1 MNTPPDGTDDH
12 HESDCYEIRLRGH
25 LDNRWAQ
32 WFEGLTITHEANG
45 ETRLTGAVADQAA
58 LYGLLKKV
66 RDLGLPLVAVRQ
78 VKPNESPSDHI
89 PNCNRMTPETN
100 L

>member
-1 MNTPPDGTDDH
+1 MNTSPEGTDDH

-25 LDNRWAQ
+25 LNNRWAY

-66 RDLGLPLVAVRQ
+66 RDLGLPLVAVSQ
-78 VKPNESPSDHI
+78 VKPNEPNSGQSL
-89 PNCNRMTPETN
+89 NCNRPTQETN
-100 L
+100 R